1 LHQGK
6 PASFNYLSFVLE
18 SHMRKIILSAVLLA
32 ASVAHAQTT
41 YTAADVAKHAT
52 AADCWMILNTSKV
65 YNLSAYTA
73 GHPGGQGSISAYC
86 GKNGDPGFASVHHS
100 AGAVAAQVPYLIGS
114 LGTAPPPAPITV
126 KISPPNATIA
136 LHATEQFIGTVTGSN
151 TGMTWTVAPATLG
164 SIGANGL
171 FTGTTAGQGTVTVAS
186 QQDGTKTAS
195 ALITVNPA
203 TPPPPPTTIAV
214 TVTPSAL
221 TMNAGASHTF
231 TANVTNST
239 QGVMWT
245 ASAALGKITANGLLT
260 ASTVPATGKVT
271 ATSVQ
276 DPTKFASVQVTL
288 TSAVVPPPPP
298 TTCPPGGGGGDDGG
312 GQHHHDD

>member
-1 LHQGK
+1 
-6 PASFNYLSFVLE
+6 
-18 SHMRKIILSAVLLA
+18 MRKIILSAVLLA
-32 ASVAHAQTT
+32 ASIVAHAQTT

-52 AADCWMILNTSKV
+52 TADCWMILNASKV
-65 YNLSAYTA
+65 YNLSAYTTV
-73 GHPGGQGSISAYC
+73 HPGGQGSISNYC
-86 GKNGDPGFASVHHS
+86 GKNGDPGFASVSHS
-100 AGAVAAQVPYLIGS
+100 AAAVAAQAPYLIGS

-164 SIGANGL
+164 SISANGL
-171 FTGTTAGQGTVTVAS
+171 FTGTTAGQGMVTVAS
-186 QQDGTKTAS
+186 QQDGTKTAT
-195 ALITVNPA
+195 ALITVSAA

-239 QGVMWT
+239 QGVVWS
-245 ASAALGKITANGLLT
+245 ASAALGKITANGLLS
-260 ASTVPATGKVT
+260 ASTVAATGKVT

-276 DPTKFASVQVTL
+276 DPTKSASAQVTL

-298 TTCPPGGGGGDDGG
+298 TTCPPGSGGGDDSG
-312 GQHHHDD
+312 GQRHHDD

>member
-1 LHQGK
+1 
-6 PASFNYLSFVLE
+6 
-18 SHMRKIILSAVLLA
+18 MRKFILSAVLLA

-65 YNLSAYTA
+65 YNLSAYT
-73 GHPGGQGSISAYC
+73 GVHPGGQGSISAYC
-86 GKNGDPGFASVHHS
+86 GKSGDPGFASVPHS
-100 AGAVAAQVPYLIGS
+100 AAAVAAQAPYLIGT
-114 LGTAPPPAPITV
+114 LGAAPAPITV

-164 SIGANGL
+164 SISANGL

-195 ALITVNPA
+195 AVITVSAA
-203 TPPPPPTTIAV
+203 TPPPPPTTISV

-231 TANVTNST
+231 NANVTNST
-239 QGVMWT
+239 QGVVWT
-245 ASAALGKITANGLLT
+245 ASAALGKITANGVLT

-276 DPTKFASVQVTL
+276 DPTKSASAQVTS
-288 TSAVVPPPPP
+288 TSVVVTPPPP
-298 TTCPPGGGGGDDGG
+298 TTCPPRSGGGDDDG

>member
-1 LHQGK
+1 
-6 PASFNYLSFVLE
+6 
-18 SHMRKIILSAVLLA
+18 MRKIILSAVLLA

-41 YTAADVAKHAT
+41 YTAADVAKHASS
-52 AADCWMILNTSKV
+52 ADCWMILNTSKV

-73 GHPGGQGSISAYC
+73 MHPGGQGSISNYC
-86 GKNGDPGFASVHHS
+86 GKNGDPGFASVPHH
-100 AGAVAAQVPYLIGS
+100 ADAVAAQAPYLIGS

-126 KISPPNATIA
+126 KISPPSATIA

-164 SIGANGL
+164 SISSNGL
-171 FTGTTAGQGTVTVAS
+171 FTGTTAGQGTITVAS

-195 ALITVNPA
+195 ALITVSAA

-239 QGVMWT
+239 QGVVWT
-245 ASAALGKITANGLLT
+245 ASAALGKITANGVLT
-260 ASTVPATGKVT
+260 ASMVPATGKVS
-271 ATSVQ
+271 ATSAQ
-276 DPTKFASVQVTL
+276 DPTKSASVQVTL
-288 TSAVVPPPPP
+288 TSAVVTPPPPPPPP
-298 TTCPPGGGGGDDGG
+298 TTCPPASGGGDDGG
-312 GQHHHDD
+312 GAHHHDD

>member
-1 LHQGK
+1 MK
-6 PASFNYLSFVLE
+6 
-18 SHMRKIILSAVLLA
+18 KIILSAVLLT
-32 ASVAHAQTT
+32 ASVAHAQMT

-73 GHPGGQGSISAYC
+73 VHPGGKGSISAYC
-86 GKNGDPGFASVHHS
+86 GKNGDSGFASVPHS
-100 AGAVAAQVPYLIGS
+100 SGAVTAQTQFLIGS

-126 KISPPNATIA
+126 KISPSNATIA

-151 TGMTWTVAPATLG
+151 TGMAWTVAPATLG
-164 SIGANGL
+164 SISANGL

-195 ALITVNPA
+195 ALITVSAA
-203 TPPPPPTTIAV
+203 TPPPPPSTIAV
-214 TVTPSAL
+214 IVTPSAL
-221 TMNAGASHTF
+221 TMNTGASHTF

-239 QGVMWT
+239 QGVVWT
-245 ASAALGKITANGLLT
+245 ASAALGKITANGVLT
-260 ASTVPATGKVT
+260 ASTAPATGKVT

-276 DPTKFASVQVTL
+276 DPTKSAAVQVTV
-288 TSAVVPPPPP
+288 TSAVGTPPPP
-298 TTCPPGGGGGDDGG
+298 TTCPPVSGGGDDGG
-312 GQHHHDD
+312 GTHHHDD